1 MTTEL
6 TGYRILVAEDDYLQA
21 DEISRIIR
29 KTGAVV
35 VGPFPSVNSCM
46 QQIATSE
53 ISGAVVDINMGKG
66 PCFEIA
72 RWLKERAVPFFF
84 LTGYDHQS
92 VPSEF
97 STMLRLQ
104 KPVAEDEL
112 VSTLHL
118 MLQISA

>member
-1 MTTEL
+1 MTKEL

-29 KTGAVV
+29 RTGATV
-35 VGPFPSVNSCM
+35 VGPFPSVTSCLER
-46 QQIATSE
+46 IATSQ

-66 PCFEIA
+66 PCFVIA
-72 RWLKERAVPFFF
+72 KWLKERAVPFLF
-84 LTGYDHQS
+84 LTGYDHQ
-92 VPSEF
+92 VIPSEF

-118 MLQISA
+118 LLQISA

>member
-29 KTGAVV
+29 RTGAIV
-35 VGPFPSVNSCM
+35 VGPFPSVNSCLE
-46 QQIATSE
+46 QIATSQ

-84 LTGYDHQS
+84 LTGYDHQII
-92 VPSEF
+92 PSEF